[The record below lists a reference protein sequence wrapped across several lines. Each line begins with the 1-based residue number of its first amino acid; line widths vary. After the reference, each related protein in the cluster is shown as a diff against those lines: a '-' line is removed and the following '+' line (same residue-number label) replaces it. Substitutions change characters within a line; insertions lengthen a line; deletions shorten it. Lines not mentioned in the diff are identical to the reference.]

1 MFGLSEMYLSNSY
14 SIIPQLTSD
23 LKNFSGFVKLVH
35 KVFNSGPT
43 SYKNICQNAK
53 KLKKENTSNQ
63 TYKEEKRYIKIDVLT

>member
-43 SYKNICQNAK
+43 NYKKYLSKCK
-53 KLKKENTSNQ
+53 KVKKENTSNQ